1 MATKKSTP
9 RNPLN
14 INSLRDL
21 LVQRI
26 DFEEMNRA
34 STIRLFL
41 ATTNVRSRN
50 VKVFGIDEAI
60 TADMVMASAEDI
72 LDRVNEI
79 TFNSSLIKDAHIATL
94 RYILMHSLRSDDV
107 LADLP
112 VNSKMR
118 SDREFLT
125 LLRDRGRSIAGA
137 WLEQNYS
144 KVGVASSRVPG
155 LRCAVLTNV
164 NTICHTT
171 GQTLRDD
178 QIVTFA

>member
-9 RNPLN
+9 RKPLN
-14 INSLRDL
+14 INSLCDL

-34 STIRLFL
+34 SKIRLFL

-60 TADMVMASAEDI
+60 SAEDI

-118 SDREFLT
+118 SDWEFLT
-125 LLRDRGRSIAGA
+125 LLRDRGRSSAGA

-164 NTICHTT
+164 NTICHTA

>member
-9 RNPLN
+9 RKPLN
-14 INSLRDL
+14 INSLCDL

-34 STIRLFL
+34 SKIRLFL

-60 TADMVMASAEDI
+60 SAEDI

-125 LLRDRGRSIAGA
+125 LLRDRGRSSAGA

-164 NTICHTT
+164 NTICHTA

>member
-9 RNPLN
+9 RKPLN
-14 INSLRDL
+14 INSLCDL

-60 TADMVMASAEDI
+60 TAEDI

-125 LLRDRGRSIAGA
+125 LLRDRGRSSAGA